1 MNSPQIMKEEINQK
15 YSGLILGLNEKDPTY
30 EARKQWYQNKRE
42 EDLDSVESLETRL
55 KKMGKMKIS

>member
-1 MNSPQIMKEEINQK
+1 MKEEINQK
-15 YSGLILGLNEKDPTY
+15 YSGLILGVNKKDPTY